1 MGSPSSSSQL
11 TSQWSLVPYTSSLHS
26 SIVEVPFEEFTE
38 ENPLPLSSCVRQL
51 TSAPRKKKISHI
63 LPCFLRTERQVLKTI
78 GNQLVMS

>member
-11 TSQWSLVPYTSSLHS
+11 TSQWSLVTYTSSLHS
-26 SIVEVPFEEFTE
+26 SIVGVPFEEFIE

-51 TSAPRKKKISHI
+51 TSAPRKKNSHI
-63 LPCFLRTERQVLKTI
+63 LPCILRTERRVLKTI

>member
-26 SIVEVPFEEFTE
+26 SIVEVPFEELIE

-51 TSAPRKKKISHI
+51 TSAPRKKKSLIFYPVSSGQKD
-63 LPCFLRTERQVLKTI
+63 RY
-78 GNQLVMS
+78 